1 MGQKTF
7 LLTPCSGRTF
17 CYRSPITDQLLCQLI
32 TDHRS
37 PPITDHRSIV
47 VSIDHRSSITSDHRS
62 IVRFYASCSRISRTI
77 IDHLRSPITDQL
89 LCQLVTDHRSPP
101 ITDQSSDSTHHAV
114 GSVVR
119 SSITSDHRSSIIDHK
134 PLNRF
139 QTVVSITDHQ
149 SPMKHKSTH
158 FMYQTAVE
166 SSITDHRSQTAQPVP
181 NS

>member
-37 PPITDHRSIV
+37 PPITD
-47 VSIDHRSSITSDHRS
+47 
-62 IVRFYASCSRISRTI
+62 
-77 IDHLRSPITDQL
+77 
-89 LCQLVTDHRSPP
+89 
-101 ITDQSSDSTHHAV
+101 QSSDSTHHAV

-119 SSITSDHRSSIIDHK
+119 SSITSDHRSSITDQSSDSMHHAVGS
-134 PLNRF
+134 
-139 QTVVSITDHQ
+139 VVR
-149 SPMKHKSTH
+149 
-158 FMYQTAVE
+158 

-181 NS
+181 NSCIDHRSSINDET

>member
-62 IVRFYASCSRISRTI
+62 S
-77 IDHLRSPITDQL
+77 
-89 LCQLVTDHRSPP
+89 

-114 GSVVR
+114 GSVAV
-119 SSITSDHRSSIIDHK
+119 S
-134 PLNRF
+134 
-139 QTVVSITDHQ
+139 SITDHR

-181 NS
+181 NSCIDHRSSITDET